1 MSFVKTLRAKN
12 HITVKLDMEEMDV
25 TVVKMKDMIALQ
37 RKKSD
42 NGMDMILKKHPITS
56 VLIFHYYIIWE
67 YFAIY
72 IFLKLMKIFIL
83 LQIFNIA

>member
-56 VLIFHYYIIWE
+56 VLIFHYY
-67 YFAIY
+67 
-72 IFLKLMKIFIL
+72 KLAYRSL
-83 LQIFNIA
+83 VHPGAEQGTCHLDH